1 MDDSH
6 RFAVTVLA
14 YATAHTSGGHI
25 NCAVTLALTIVGT
38 CHPLRAIAYLVA
50 QLVGSI
56 AGAALLLAT
65 TSPSIDRTGGLG
77 SNGLQSANVTITNA
91 IVAEIM
97 GTALLC
103 FVVLESAVNGASITT
118 EGESMIRGNKQN
130 LAPIPIGLAVFMC
143 ACIHASFPE
152 RAHHPH
158 PLDTHRCSC

>member
-1 MDDSH
+1 M
-6 RFAVTVLA
+6 
-14 YATAHTSGGHI
+14 
-25 NCAVTLALTIVGT
+25 
-38 CHPLRAIAYLVA
+38 
-50 QLVGSI
+50 GSI